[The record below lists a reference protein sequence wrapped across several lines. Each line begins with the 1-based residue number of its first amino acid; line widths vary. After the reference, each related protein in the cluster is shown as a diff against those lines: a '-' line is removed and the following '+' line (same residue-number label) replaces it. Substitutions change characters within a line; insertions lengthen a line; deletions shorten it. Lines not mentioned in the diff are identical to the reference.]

1 MSEFPTTAR
10 VVVIGG
16 GVVGTSTLYH
26 LAKAGYKDCVLVE
39 KNELTAGSTWHAAGN
54 VPNFAGSW
62 AVMNMQRYSAA
73 MYRSLGEDVGYPMN
87 YHVTGAI
94 RLAHSKERMQEF
106 ERVAGMGRYQGL
118 QMDICTPAELKELN
132 PFMETHDLAGGLWD
146 PLDGDIDPAQLTQAL
161 AKGARDAG
169 GRIERFCSV
178 VGIERDGDEWIVKT
192 EKGDIRCEKVVNCG
206 GYYAQRIGE
215 MFKPW
220 GGRTVPMVVMSH
232 QYFLTEPIAELE
244 AWTKEKGHKMPMIR
258 DVDISYYLRQ
268 DKNGLN
274 LGPYERNCKA
284 HWVTPQDPMPEDFS
298 FQLYP
303 DDLDRLEFYIEDA
316 MERLPVLGTA
326 GIGRNINGPIPYAPD
341 GLPMVGPMPGV
352 PNAFE
357 AHSFTFGIA
366 QGGGA
371 GKVVAEWI
379 MHGETELDMW
389 AIDPRRYT
397 DYADHDYCLSKA
409 LETYGHEYAMH
420 FPHHEWPAGRDK
432 KLSPNHAKLLAS
444 GAQMGAYNGW
454 ERANWFAQDGDDTS
468 EAATETWSREGPWV
482 KRVEEE
488 VEACTNATGVLDM
501 PGFSRYTLSG
511 AGAAEWLRGQIAG
524 ALPKAGRMNLGYFT
538 DSRGRIVTE
547 VTIIRWGE
555 DDFWIMTAAV
565 AQWHDL
571 EFLQSRLPTDGS
583 LTMTDI
589 TKEWSTALVTG
600 AQSRDLL
607 SGIVEGADLT
617 KGWLTLQDATIAG
630 VPCKLMR
637 ISFCGEL
644 GWEVHTSFEDSKVA
658 YEVIRD
664 AGAKPF
670 GMYALNSM
678 RIEKGYRTWK
688 GDLST
693 DYTLLE
699 GGMERFIR
707 FDKPQNFIGKAALLA
722 EKEAG
727 VKKMFVTMTVD
738 APFAD
743 APYMSTIWNGDEVV
757 GETTSGDWGFR
768 VNKSIALG
776 VVKAELAVPG
786 TELEV
791 EIFGARCKAVV
802 HADQPLWDPEND
814 RIRA

>member
-1 MSEFPTTAR
+1 
-10 VVVIGG
+10 
-16 GVVGTSTLYH
+16 
-26 LAKAGYKDCVLVE
+26 
-39 KNELTAGSTWHAAGN
+39 
-54 VPNFAGSW
+54 
-62 AVMNMQRYSAA
+62 
-73 MYRSLGEDVGYPMN
+73 
-87 YHVTGAI
+87 
-94 RLAHSKERMQEF
+94 
-106 ERVAGMGRYQGL
+106 
-118 QMDICTPAELKELN
+118 
-132 PFMETHDLAGGLWD
+132 
-146 PLDGDIDPAQLTQAL
+146 
-161 AKGARDAG
+161 
-169 GRIERFCSV
+169 
-178 VGIERDGDEWIVKT
+178 
-192 EKGDIRCEKVVNCG
+192 
-206 GYYAQRIGE
+206 
-215 MFKPW
+215 
-220 GGRTVPMVVMSH
+220 
-232 QYFLTEPIAELE
+232 
-244 AWTKEKGHKMPMIR
+244 
-258 DVDISYYLRQ
+258 
-268 DKNGLN
+268 
-274 LGPYERNCKA
+274 
-284 HWVTPQDPMPEDFS
+284 
-298 FQLYP
+298 
-303 DDLDRLEFYIEDA
+303 
-316 MERLPVLGTA
+316 
-326 GIGRNINGPIPYAPD
+326 
-341 GLPMVGPMPGV
+341 
-352 PNAFE
+352 
-357 AHSFTFGIA
+357 
-366 QGGGA
+366 
-371 GKVVAEWI
+371 
-379 MHGETELDMW
+379 
-389 AIDPRRYT
+389 
-397 DYADHDYCLSKA
+397 
-409 LETYGHEYAMH
+409 
-420 FPHHEWPAGRDK
+420 
-432 KLSPNHAKLLAS
+432 
-444 GAQMGAYNGW
+444 
-454 ERANWFAQDGDDTS
+454 
-468 EAATETWSREGPWV
+468 
-482 KRVEEE
+482 
-488 VEACTNATGVLDM
+488 M